1 MFLASCIGK
10 LRSVNTEVLPGLL
23 QNKTKWDGVSG
34 NNTTIILLYV
44 ILERGVEQQGMSNPD
59 KELLRELSVP
69 MNMSTHSHLSP

>member
-1 MFLASCIGK
+1 M
-10 LRSVNTEVLPGLL
+10 NTEVLPGLL